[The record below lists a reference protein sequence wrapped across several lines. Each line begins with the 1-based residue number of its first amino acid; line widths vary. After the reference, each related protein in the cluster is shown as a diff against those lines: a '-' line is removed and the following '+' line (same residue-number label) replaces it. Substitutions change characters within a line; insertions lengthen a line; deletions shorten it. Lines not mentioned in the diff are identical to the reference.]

1 MCDCKMKLN
10 ALLLLHKTC
19 REFKICSV
27 DKIDTPIILPEI
39 IAPHVL
45 PVVDIIMTDFVNEV
59 NNFFNDTGG
68 SLDEVRYTVCS
79 EPMIIIETPEVLLP
93 ACGDETSSEEED
105 NIVEL
110 TDISPEELIAQEEEE
125 KRIKDELA
133 LIQLTKLTKKKV
145 RTKK

>member
-27 DKIDTPIILPEI
+27 DKIDDTPIILPEI
-39 IAPHVL
+39 IAPDVL

-68 SLDEVRYTVCS
+68 SFDEVRYVVCS
-79 EPMIIIETPEVLLP
+79 EPMISETPEVLLP
-93 ACGDETSSEEED
+93 ACGDETSSEED
-105 NIVEL
+105 DDIVEL
-110 TDISPEELIAQEEEE
+110 TDVSPEELIAQEEEE

>member
-39 IAPHVL
+39 IAPDVL

-59 NNFFNDTGG
+59 NQFFNDTGG
-68 SLDEVRYTVCS
+68 SFDEVRYVVSS
-79 EPMIIIETPEVLLP
+79 EMIIETPG
-93 ACGDETSSEEED
+93 GDETSSEEED

>member
-27 DKIDTPIILPEI
+27 DKIDIPIILPEI
-39 IAPHVL
+39 IAPTAL
-45 PVVDIIMTDFVNEV
+45 PIVDIVMTEFVNEV
-59 NNFFNDTGG
+59 NQFFNDTGG
-68 SLDEVRYTVCS
+68 SFDEVRYVVSS
-79 EPMIIIETPEVLLP
+79 EMIIET
-93 ACGDETSSEEED
+93 AGGDETSSEEED
-105 NIVEL
+105 DVVEL